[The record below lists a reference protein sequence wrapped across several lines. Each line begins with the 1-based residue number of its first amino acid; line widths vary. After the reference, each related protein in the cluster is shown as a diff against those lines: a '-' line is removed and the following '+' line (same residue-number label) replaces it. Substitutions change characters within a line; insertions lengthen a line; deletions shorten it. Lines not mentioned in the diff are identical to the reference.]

1 MVIRKV
7 VVAVDWSPVSKRAV
21 ELAAEIARAAN
32 AGMTLVH
39 VRDPS
44 SRPPEKASSPT
55 GSPRTDSLEAVAA
68 TWSDEV
74 RRSGVADVKTVL
86 LDGPPVDAL
95 LGYVEANPP
104 DLLVFGRRGHSSGTR
119 MLLGGITSSVLQHAQ
134 CPVLV
139 VP

>member
-1 MVIRKV
+1 MTRTI
-7 VVAVDWSPVSKRAV
+7 VVAVDWSRVSKRAV
-21 ELAAEIARAAN
+21 DLAAEIAKAMHARLV
-32 AGMTLVH
+32 MVH
-39 VRDPS
+39 VRTPGDRPPSPS
-44 SRPPEKASSPT
+44 SPADSAA
-55 GSPRTDSLEAVAA
+55 GSEGIDEVVA
-68 TWSDEV
+68 TWSSDV
-74 RRSGVADVKTVL
+74 RRSGVPEVKMVL

-104 DLLVFGRRGHSSGTR
+104 DVLVFGRRGHSTGTR